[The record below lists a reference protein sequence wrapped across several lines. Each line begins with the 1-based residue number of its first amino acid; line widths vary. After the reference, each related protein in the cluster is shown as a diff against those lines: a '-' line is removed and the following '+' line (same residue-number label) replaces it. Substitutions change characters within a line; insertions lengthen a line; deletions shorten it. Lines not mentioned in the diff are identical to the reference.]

1 MNHAPMNLY
10 YNVLPYLRLEDISNL
25 YYLDKNTW
33 NKIVPILLPYIKR
46 IYQYKLENNT
56 IGLVRLHRL
65 YSNNSLNKF
74 ILRSFRSL
82 IEKNYEEEQWMAL
95 LKCYEVDYSFLKLAY
110 DKLYNI
116 DNKSEL
122 FNWCNMSIPN
132 NIYRNDLLYKK
143 IKKKQ
148 TWTKYYMK
156 KHNMKKFKILNNW

>member
-1 MNHAPMNLY
+1 MNHVPMNLY

-25 YYLDKNTW
+25 YYLNKNTW

-56 IGLVRLHRL
+56 IGLVRLHKL
-65 YSNNSLNKF
+65 YCNNSLNKY
-74 ILRSFRSL
+74 ILRSFK
-82 IEKNYEEEQWMAL
+82 IYVEKNYEEDKWLAL
-95 LKCYEVDYSFLKLAY
+95 LKCYKVDYSFLKLAY

-122 FNWCNMSIPN
+122 FNWCNMTISDN
-132 NIYRNDLLYKK
+132 QYSKDLLYKK

-156 KHNMKKFKILNNW
+156 KKDPNRIKILNYW